1 MIFET
6 DHRASEPTLVGVA
19 IISGNLGQTFN
30 ILKDPSSWGQLE
42 TPRVVNSTEQS
53 KIVFSFDGERKAV
66 ATVSAWNS
74 NVTELEIVIGGTATS
89 QASQDQ
95 IKYWKDVVSMLQKRL
110 NAPPIVVASSP
121 GKVNIYFAVGAF
133 LKDGFHDVAS
143 CYQGL
148 SLRERVLVELAGSFS
163 IDFAGPFEQESELLV
178 PKDSTNLVYRAG
190 EELKSLGSAMGPDKV
205 SFLIHKSVPIAG
217 GMAGGSA
224 DAAAALVALNRLLGS
239 ELDDKLPEAAANL
252 GSDVPFSLMGG
263 TAIGVGRGEVLTKV
277 QDGPALHWVMTPNPA
292 GLSTPQVYR
301 QLDVMRVNQGIDV
314 SALEAP
320 EVPEE
325 LLEALATGDVVEV
338 AKLMHNDLEIAAV
351 AMLPELAETLEVGR
365 KAGSLRSMVS
375 GSGPTIVHLAKNAIH
390 AEQIAT
396 RLRAAGYPSLVTYSS
411 SSGTRLEN

>member
-6 DHRASEPTLVGVA
+6 DHRASEPTLVGLA
-19 IISGNLGQTFN
+19 ILSGNLGQIFN
-30 ILKDPSSWGQLE
+30 ILKDPSSWGQPE
-42 TPRVVNSTEQS
+42 SPRVVNSIDKA

-66 ATVSAWNS
+66 ATLSAWNS
-74 NVTELEIVIGGTATS
+74 NVTELEIVISGTVDS
-89 QASQDQ
+89 QAGKSQ
-95 IKYWKDVVSMLQKRL
+95 IKYWNDVVAMLQKRL
-110 NAPPIVVASSP
+110 NTPPIVVASSP

-143 CYQGL
+143 CYQAL
-148 SLRERVLVELAGSFS
+148 SLRERVLVELSGTFS
-163 IDFAGPFEQESELLV
+163 IDFAGPFEEACQLLV
-178 PKDSTNLVYRAG
+178 PKDKTNLVYRAG
-190 EELKSLGSAMGPDKV
+190 EELKELGSALGSDKV
-205 SFLIHKSVPIAG
+205 SFLIHKRVPIAG

-224 DAAAALVALNRLLGS
+224 DAAASLVALNSLFGAG
-239 ELDDKLPEAAANL
+239 LDDKLPDAAANL
-252 GSDVPFSLMGG
+252 GSDVPFSLLGG

-277 QDGPALHWVMTPNPA
+277 KDGPALHWVMTPNPA

-301 QLDVMRVNQGIDV
+301 QLDVMRVNKGIDV

-325 LLEALATGDVVEV
+325 LLEALAAGDVAAV

-351 AMLPELAETLEVGR
+351 EMLPELAETLKAGQ

-375 GSGPTIVHLAKNAIH
+375 GSGPTIAHLAKNAIH

-396 RLRAAGYPSLVTYSS
+396 RLMAAGYPSLVTYTSN
-411 SSGTRLEN
+411 SGTRLEN

>member
-1 MIFET
+1 VIFET

>member
-6 DHRASEPTLVGVA
+6 DHRAIEPTLVGTS
-19 IISGNLGQTFN
+19 IISGNLAQTFN
-30 ILKDPSSWGQLE
+30 ILKDPTSWGQAE
-42 TPRVVNSTEQS
+42 APRVVNATEHS

-66 ATVSAWNS
+66 AKVSPWNS
-74 NVTELEIVIGGTATS
+74 NVTELELVISGNSAGK
-89 QASQDQ
+89 DE
-95 IKYWKDVVSMLQKRL
+95 IKYWNSVVEMLRKRL
-110 NAPPIVVASSP
+110 NNPPIVVASSP
-121 GKVNIYFAVGAF
+121 GKVNVYFAVGAF

-143 CYQGL
+143 CYQAL
-148 SLRERVLVELAGSFS
+148 SLRERVLVELTGSFS
-163 IDFAGPFEQESELLV
+163 IDFAGPFEAESQLLV
-178 PKDSTNLVYRAG
+178 PRDSTNLVYQAG
-190 EELKSLGSAMGPDKV
+190 EQLKALGSSLGSDKV

-224 DAAAALVALNRLLGS
+224 DAAAALVALNSLFGS
-239 ELDDKLPEAAANL
+239 GLEDQLPEAAANL

-314 SALEAP
+314 SSLEAP
-320 EVPEE
+320 QVPEE
-325 LLEALATGDVVEV
+325 LLEALASGDVVEV

-351 AMLPELAETLEVGR
+351 AMLPELADTLEAGR

-375 GSGPTIVHLAKNAIH
+375 GSGPTIAHLAKNAIH

-396 RLRAAGYPSLVTYSS
+396 RLHSAGYPSIVTYTSN
-411 SSGTRLEN
+411 SGTRLEK

>member
-19 IISGNLGQTFN
+19 IIWGNLGQTFN
-30 ILKDPSSWGQLE
+30 ILKDPSSWGQPE

-74 NVTELEIVIGGTATS
+74 NVTELEIVISGTATS
-89 QASQDQ
+89 QLGQAQVN
-95 IKYWKDVVSMLQKRL
+95 YWNDVVAMLQKRL

-143 CYQGL
+143 CYQAL

-163 IDFAGPFEQESELLV
+163 IDFAGPFEHESELLV

-224 DAAAALVALNRLLGS
+224 DAAASLVALNRLLGS

-320 EVPEE
+320 EVPDE

-338 AKLMHNDLEIAAV
+338 AKLMHNDLEVAAV
-351 AMLPELAETLEVGR
+351 AMLPELAETLEAGR

-375 GSGPTIVHLAKNAIH
+375 GSGPTIAHLAKNAIH

>member
-1 MIFET
+1 VIFET
-6 DHRASEPTLVGVA
+6 DYRASEPTLVGVS
-19 IISGNLGQTFN
+19 ILSGNLGQTFN
-30 ILKDPSSWGQLE
+30 ILKDPSSWGQSE
-42 TPRVVNSTEQS
+42 TPRVVNATEQS
-53 KIVFSFDGERKAV
+53 KIVFSFDGEQKAV

-74 NVTELEIVIGGTATS
+74 NVTELEIVISGTV
-89 QASQDQ
+89 ASQFGQ
-95 IKYWKDVVSMLQKRL
+95 AQVKYWNEVVAMLQKRL
-110 NAPPIVVASSP
+110 NGPPIFVASSP

-143 CYQGL
+143 CYQAL
-148 SLRERVLVELAGSFS
+148 SLRERVLVELTGGFS
-163 IDFAGPFEQESELLV
+163 IDFAGPFEKESQLLV
-178 PKDSTNLVYRAG
+178 PKDATNLVYRAG
-190 EELKSLGSAMGPDKV
+190 QELKELGSAIGSDKV
-205 SFLIHKSVPIAG
+205 AFLIHKSVPIAG

-224 DAAAALVALNRLLGS
+224 DAAAALVALNSLFGS
-239 ELDDKLPEAAANL
+239 KLDQKLPDAAANL

-301 QLDVMRVNQGIDV
+301 QLDVMRVNQRIDV

-320 EVPEE
+320 EVPEQ
-325 LLEALATGDVVEV
+325 LLEAIASGDVVQV

-351 AMLPELAETLEVGR
+351 AMLPELADTLEAGR

-375 GSGPTIVHLAKNAIH
+375 GSGPTIAHLAKSAIH

-396 RLRAAGYPSLVTYSS
+396 RLQAAGYPSLVTYTSN
-411 SSGTRLEN
+411 SGTRLEN

>member
-6 DHRASEPTLVGVA
+6 DHRAIEPTLVGTS
-19 IISGNLGQTFN
+19 IISGNLAQTFN
-30 ILKDPSSWGQLE
+30 ILKDPTSWGQAE
-42 TPRVVNSTEQS
+42 APRVVNATEHS

-66 ATVSAWNS
+66 AKVSPWNS
-74 NVTELEIVIGGTATS
+74 NVTELELVISGNSAGK
-89 QASQDQ
+89 DE
-95 IKYWKDVVSMLQKRL
+95 IKYWNSVVEMLRKRL
-110 NAPPIVVASSP
+110 NNPPIVVASSP
-121 GKVNIYFAVGAF
+121 GKVNVYFAVGAF

-143 CYQGL
+143 CYQAL
-148 SLRERVLVELAGSFS
+148 SLRERVLVELTGSFS
-163 IDFAGPFEQESELLV
+163 IDFAGPFEAESQLLV
-178 PKDSTNLVYRAG
+178 PRDSTNLVYQAG
-190 EELKSLGSAMGPDKV
+190 EQLKALGSSLGSDKV

-224 DAAAALVALNRLLGS
+224 DAAAALVALNSLFGS
-239 ELDDKLPEAAANL
+239 GLEDQLPEAAANL

-314 SALEAP
+314 SSLEAP

-325 LLEALATGDVVEV
+325 LLEALASGDVVEV

-351 AMLPELAETLEVGR
+351 AMLPELADTLEAGR

-375 GSGPTIVHLAKNAIH
+375 GSGPTIAHLAKNAIH

-396 RLRAAGYPSLVTYSS
+396 RLHSAGYPSIVTYTSN
-411 SSGTRLEN
+411 SGTRLEK

>member
-6 DHRASEPTLVGVA
+6 DHRAIEPTLVGTS
-19 IISGNLGQTFN
+19 IISGNLAQTFN
-30 ILKDPSSWGQLE
+30 ILKDPTSWGQAE
-42 TPRVVNSTEQS
+42 APRVVNATEHS

-66 ATVSAWNS
+66 ATVSPWNS
-74 NVTELEIVIGGTATS
+74 NVTELEIVISGNSAGK
-89 QASQDQ
+89 DE
-95 IKYWKDVVSMLQKRL
+95 IKYWNIVVEMLRKRL
-110 NAPPIVVASSP
+110 NNPPIVVASSP
-121 GKVNIYFAVGAF
+121 GKVNVYFAVGAF

-143 CYQGL
+143 CYQAL
-148 SLRERVLVELAGSFS
+148 SLRERVLVELTGSFS
-163 IDFAGPFEQESELLV
+163 IDFAGPFEAESQLLV
-178 PKDSTNLVYRAG
+178 PRDSTNLVYQAG
-190 EELKSLGSAMGPDKV
+190 EQLKALGSSLGSDKV

-224 DAAAALVALNRLLGS
+224 DAAAALVALNSLFGS
-239 ELDDKLPEAAANL
+239 GLEDQLPEAAANL

-314 SALEAP
+314 SSLEAP
-320 EVPEE
+320 QVPEE
-325 LLEALATGDVVEV
+325 LLEALASGDVVEV

-351 AMLPELAETLEVGR
+351 AMLPELADTLEAGR

-375 GSGPTIVHLAKNAIH
+375 GSGPTIAHLAKNAIH

-396 RLRAAGYPSLVTYSS
+396 RLHSAGYPSIVTYTSN
-411 SSGTRLEN
+411 SGTRLEK

>member
-6 DHRASEPTLVGVA
+6 DHRASEPTLVGLA
-19 IISGNLGQTFN
+19 ILSGNLGQIFN
-30 ILKDPSSWGQLE
+30 ILKDPSSWGQPE
-42 TPRVVNSTEQS
+42 SPRVVNSIDKE

-66 ATVSAWNS
+66 ATLSSWNS
-74 NVTELEIVIGGTATS
+74 NVTELEIVISGTSDNHAG
-89 QASQDQ
+89 QVQ
-95 IKYWKDVVSMLQKRL
+95 IKYWNDVVTMLQKRL
-110 NAPPIVVASSP
+110 NTPPIVVASSP

-143 CYQGL
+143 CYQAL
-148 SLRERVLVELAGSFS
+148 SLRERVLVELSGGFS
-163 IDFAGPFEQESELLV
+163 IDFAGPFEDACQLLV
-178 PKDSTNLVYRAG
+178 PKDNTNLVYRAG
-190 EELKSLGSAMGPDKV
+190 EELKALGSAMGSDKV
-205 SFLIHKSVPIAG
+205 SFLIHKRVPIAG

-224 DAAAALVALNRLLGS
+224 DAAASLVALNSLFGAG
-239 ELDDKLPEAAANL
+239 LDDKLPDAAANL
-252 GSDVPFSLMGG
+252 GSDVPFSLLGG

-277 QDGPALHWVMTPNPA
+277 KDGPALHWVMTPNPA

-301 QLDVMRVNQGIDV
+301 QLDITRVNQGIDV

-325 LLEALATGDVVEV
+325 LLEALAAGDVATV

-351 AMLPELAETLEVGR
+351 EMLPELAETLKAGQ

-375 GSGPTIVHLAKNAIH
+375 GSGPTIAHLAKNAIH

-396 RLRAAGYPSLVTYSS
+396 RLLAAGYPSLVTYTSN
-411 SSGTRLEN
+411 SGTRLEN

>member
-6 DHRASEPTLVGVA
+6 DHRASEPTLAGLA
-19 IISGNLGQTFN
+19 ILSGNLGQIFS
-30 ILKDPSSWGQLE
+30 ILKDPSSWGQPK
-42 TPRVVNSTEQS
+42 TPRVVNSIDKE

-66 ATVSAWNS
+66 ATLSAWNS
-74 NVTELEIVIGGTATS
+74 KVTELEIVIGGTVDS
-89 QASQDQ
+89 QAGKSQ
-95 IKYWKDVVSMLQKRL
+95 IKYWNEAVAMLQRRL
-110 NAPPIVVASSP
+110 NMPPVVVASSP

-143 CYQGL
+143 CYQAL
-148 SLRERVLVELAGSFS
+148 SLRERVLVELSGSFS
-163 IDFAGPFEQESELLV
+163 IDFAGPFENDCQLLV
-178 PKDSTNLVYRAG
+178 PKDNTNLVYRAG
-190 EELKSLGSAMGPDKV
+190 EELKALGSAMGSDKV

-224 DAAAALVALNRLLGS
+224 DAAASLVALNSLFGAG
-239 ELDDKLPEAAANL
+239 LDDKLPEAAAKL
-252 GSDVPFSLMGG
+252 GSDVPFSLLGG

-277 QDGPALHWVMTPNPA
+277 KDCPALHWVMTPNST

-325 LLEALATGDVVEV
+325 LLEALASGDVAAV

-351 AMLPELAETLEVGR
+351 EMLPELAETLKAGQ

-375 GSGPTIVHLAKNAIH
+375 GSGPTIAHLAKNAIH

-396 RLRAAGYPSLVTYSS
+396 RLLAAGYPSLVTYTSN
-411 SSGTRLEN
+411 SGTRLEN

>member
-1 MIFET
+1 MIFEI
-6 DHRASEPTLVGVA
+6 DHRASEATLAGVA
-19 IISGNLGQTFN
+19 ILSGNLGQTFN
-30 ILKDPSSWGQLE
+30 ILKDPSSWGQSE
-42 TPRVVNSTEQS
+42 TPRVVNSTEKS
-53 KIVFSFDGERKAV
+53 KVVFSFDGERKAV
-66 ATVSAWNS
+66 ATLSAWNS
-74 NVTELEIVIGGTATS
+74 NVTELEIVISGTVNT
-89 QASQDQ
+89 QAGQTQ
-95 IKYWKDVVSMLQKRL
+95 ISYWNDVVAMLQKRL

-143 CYQGL
+143 CYQAL
-148 SLRERVLVELAGSFS
+148 NLREKVLVEISGSFS
-163 IDFAGPFEQESELLV
+163 INFAGPFESECQLLV
-178 PKDSTNLVYRAG
+178 PKDNTNLVYRAG
-190 EELKSLGSAMGPDKV
+190 EELKALGSPMGSDKV

-224 DAAAALVALNRLLGS
+224 DAAASLVALNSLFGS
-239 ELDDKLPEAAANL
+239 KLDDRLPEAAANL
-252 GSDVPFSLMGG
+252 GSDVPFSLLGG

-277 QDGPALHWVMTPNPA
+277 NDGPALHWVMTPNPA

-325 LLEALATGDVVEV
+325 LLEALASGDVAAV
-338 AKLMHNDLEIAAV
+338 AKLMHNDLEIAALE
-351 AMLPELAETLEVGR
+351 MLPELADTLEAGR

-375 GSGPTIVHLAKNAIH
+375 GSGPTIAHLAKSAVH

-396 RLRAAGYPSLVTYSS
+396 RLQAAGYPSLVTYTSN
-411 SSGTRLEN
+411 SGTRLEN

>member
-1 MIFET
+1 MIFEI
-6 DHRASEPTLVGVA
+6 DHRSSEPTLVGVA
-19 IISGNLGQTFN
+19 ILSGNQGQTFN
-30 ILKDPSSWGQLE
+30 ILKDPSSWGQLD
-42 TPRVVNSTEQS
+42 TPRVVNSTERS

-74 NVTELEIVIGGTATS
+74 NVTELEIVISGTIDS
-89 QASQDQ
+89 QAGKVQ
-95 IKYWKDVVSMLQKRL
+95 IKYWNEVAVMLQQRL
-110 NAPPIVVASSP
+110 NTPPIVVASSP

-143 CYQGL
+143 CYQAL
-148 SLRERVLVELAGSFS
+148 SLREKVLVELTGNFS
-163 IDFAGPFEQESELLV
+163 IDFAGPFEQESQLLV

-190 EELKSLGSAMGPDKV
+190 EELKALGSAMGSEKV
-205 SFLIHKSVPIAG
+205 SFLIHKRIPIAG

-224 DAAAALVALNRLLGS
+224 DAAASLVALNSLFGA
-239 ELDDKLPEAAANL
+239 ELDDKLPAAAANL

-277 QDGPALHWVMTPNPA
+277 KDGPALHWVITPNPA

-301 QLDVMRVNQGIDV
+301 QLDIMRVNQGIDV

-325 LLEALATGDVVEV
+325 LLEALAEGDVLAV
-338 AKLMHNDLEIAAV
+338 AKLMHNDLESAAV
-351 AMLPELAETLEVGR
+351 AMLPELAETLKAGQ

-375 GSGPTIVHLAKNAIH
+375 GSGPTIAHLAKNAIH

-396 RLRAAGYPSLVTYSS
+396 RLLAAGYPSLVSYTSN
-411 SSGTRLEN
+411 SGTRLEN

>member
-1 MIFET
+1 VIFET
-6 DHRASEPTLVGVA
+6 DHRSSEPTLVGVA
-19 IISGNLGQTFN
+19 IVSGNLGQIFN
-30 ILKDPSSWGQLE
+30 ILKDPSSWGQPE
-42 TPRVVNSTEQS
+42 SPRVVNSTEKS
-53 KIVFSFDGERKAV
+53 KVVFSFDGERKAV
-66 ATVSAWNS
+66 ATLSSWNS
-74 NVTELEIVIGGTATS
+74 NVTELEIVISGTVNT
-89 QASQDQ
+89 QDGQVQ
-95 IKYWKDVVSMLQKRL
+95 IKYWNDVVAMLQKRL
-110 NAPPIVVASSP
+110 NTPPIVVASSP

-143 CYQGL
+143 CYQAL
-148 SLRERVLVELAGSFS
+148 SLRERVLVELSGSFS
-163 IDFAGPFEQESELLV
+163 IDFAGPFERDCQRLV
-178 PKDSTNLVYRAG
+178 PKDRTNLVYRAG
-190 EELKSLGSAMGPDKV
+190 EELKSLGSAMAPEKV

-224 DAAAALVALNRLLGS
+224 DAAASLVALNSLFGAG
-239 ELDDKLPEAAANL
+239 LDDKLPDAAANL
-252 GSDVPFSLMGG
+252 GSDVPFSLLGG

-277 QDGPALHWVMTPNPA
+277 KDGPALHWVMTPNPA

-325 LLEALATGDVVEV
+325 LLEALAAGDVSAV

-351 AMLPELAETLEVGR
+351 EMLPELAETLEAGR

-375 GSGPTIVHLAKNAIH
+375 GSGPTIAHLAKNAIH

-396 RLRAAGYPSLVTYSS
+396 RLLAAGYPSLVTYTSN
-411 SSGTRLEN
+411 SGTRLEN

>member
-1 MIFET
+1 VIFET
-6 DHRASEPTLVGVA
+6 DHRASEPTLVGLA
-19 IISGNLGQTFN
+19 ILSGNLGQIFN
-30 ILKDPSSWGQLE
+30 ILKDPSSWGQPE
-42 TPRVVNSTEQS
+42 SPRVVNSIDKA
-53 KIVFSFDGERKAV
+53 KIVFSFEGERKAV
-66 ATVSAWNS
+66 ATLSVWNS
-74 NVTELEIVIGGTATS
+74 NVTELEIVISGTLDS
-89 QASQDQ
+89 QAGQVQ
-95 IKYWKDVVSMLQKRL
+95 IKYWNDVVAMLQKRL
-110 NAPPIVVASSP
+110 NTPPIVVASSP

-143 CYQGL
+143 CYQAL
-148 SLRERVLVELAGSFS
+148 SLRERVLVELSGSFS
-163 IDFAGPFEQESELLV
+163 IDFAGPFEEACKLLV
-178 PKDSTNLVYRAG
+178 PKDNTNLVYRAG
-190 EELKSLGSAMGPDKV
+190 QELKALGSTMGSDKV

-224 DAAAALVALNRLLGS
+224 DAAASLVALNSLFGS
-239 ELDDKLPEAAANL
+239 GLDDKLPDAAANL
-252 GSDVPFSLMGG
+252 GSDVPFSLLGG

-277 QDGPALHWVMTPNPA
+277 KDGPALHWVMTPNPA

-325 LLEALATGDVVEV
+325 LLEALATGDVSAV

-351 AMLPELAETLEVGR
+351 EMLPELAETLEAGR

-375 GSGPTIVHLAKNAIH
+375 GSGPTIAHLAKNAIH

-396 RLRAAGYPSLVTYSS
+396 RLLAAGYPSLVTYTSN
-411 SSGTRLEN
+411 SGTRLEN

>member
-6 DHRASEPTLVGVA
+6 DHRAIEPTLVGTS
-19 IISGNLGQTFN
+19 IISGNLSQTFN
-30 ILKDPSSWGQLE
+30 ILKDPTSWGQVE
-42 TPRVVNSTEQS
+42 TPRVVNSTELS
-53 KIVFSFDGERKAV
+53 KIVFSFDGEKKAV
-66 ATVSAWNS
+66 ASVSAWNS
-74 NVTELEIVIGGTATS
+74 NVTELEIVISGQTGG
-89 QASQDQ
+89 QDEIQ
-95 IKYWKDVVSMLQKRL
+95 YWNSVVDMLRKRL
-110 NAPPIVVASSP
+110 NNPPIVVASSP

-143 CYQGL
+143 CYQAL
-148 SLRERVLVELAGSFS
+148 SLRERVLVELTGSFS
-163 IDFAGPFEQESELLV
+163 IDFAGPFEAESQLLV
-178 PKDSTNLVYRAG
+178 PKDSTNLVYQAG
-190 EELKSLGSAMGPDKV
+190 EQLKALGSSFGSDKV

-224 DAAAALVALNRLLGS
+224 DAAASLVALNSLFGS
-239 ELDDKLPEAAANL
+239 GLEDQLPEAAANL

-263 TAIGVGRGEVLTKV
+263 TAIGVGRGEVLSKV

-314 SALEAP
+314 SSLVAP

-325 LLEALATGDVVEV
+325 LLEALASGDAVEV

-351 AMLPELAETLEVGR
+351 AMLPELQETLEAGR

-375 GSGPTIVHLAKNAIH
+375 GSGPTIAHLAKSAIH

-396 RLRAAGYPSLVTYSS
+396 RLKAAGYPSIVTYTSN
-411 SSGTRLEN
+411 SGTRLEQ

>member
-1 MIFET
+1 VIFET
-6 DHRASEPTLVGVA
+6 DHRASEPTLVGLA
-19 IISGNLGQTFN
+19 ILSGNLGQIFN
-30 ILKDPSSWGQLE
+30 ILKDPSSWGQPE
-42 TPRVVNSTEQS
+42 SPRVVNSIDKA

-66 ATVSAWNS
+66 ATLSAWNS
-74 NVTELEIVIGGTATS
+74 NVTELEIVISGTVDS
-89 QASQDQ
+89 QAGKSQ
-95 IKYWKDVVSMLQKRL
+95 IKYWNDVVAMLQKRL
-110 NAPPIVVASSP
+110 NTPPIVVASSP

-143 CYQGL
+143 CYQAL
-148 SLRERVLVELAGSFS
+148 SLRERVLVELSGTFS
-163 IDFAGPFEQESELLV
+163 IDFAGPFEEACQLLV
-178 PKDSTNLVYRAG
+178 PKDKTNLVYRAG
-190 EELKSLGSAMGPDKV
+190 EELKELGSALGSDKV

-224 DAAAALVALNRLLGS
+224 DAAASLVALNSLFGAG
-239 ELDDKLPEAAANL
+239 LDDKLPDAAANL
-252 GSDVPFSLMGG
+252 GSDVPFSLLGG

-277 QDGPALHWVMTPNPA
+277 KDGPALHWVMTPNPA

-301 QLDVMRVNQGIDV
+301 QLDVMRVNKGIDV

-325 LLEALATGDVVEV
+325 LLEALAAGDVAAV

-351 AMLPELAETLEVGR
+351 EMLPELAETLKAGQ

-375 GSGPTIVHLAKNAIH
+375 GSGPTIAHLAKNAIH

-396 RLRAAGYPSLVTYSS
+396 RLMAAGYPSLVTYTSN
-411 SSGTRLEN
+411 SGTRLEN

>member
-6 DHRASEPTLVGVA
+6 DHRAIEPTLVGTS
-19 IISGNLGQTFN
+19 IISGNLSQTFN
-30 ILKDPSSWGQLE
+30 ILKDPTSWGQVE
-42 TPRVVNSTEQS
+42 TPRVVNSTELS
-53 KIVFSFDGERKAV
+53 KIVFSFDGEKKAV
-66 ATVSAWNS
+66 ASVSAWNS
-74 NVTELEIVIGGTATS
+74 NVTELEIVISGQTNG
-89 QASQDQ
+89 QGEIQ
-95 IKYWKDVVSMLQKRL
+95 YWNTVVDMLRTRL
-110 NAPPIVVASSP
+110 NNPPIVVASSP

-143 CYQGL
+143 CYQAL
-148 SLRERVLVELAGSFS
+148 SLRERVLVELTGSFS
-163 IDFAGPFEQESELLV
+163 IDFAGPFEAESQLLV
-178 PKDSTNLVYRAG
+178 PKDSTNLVYQAG
-190 EELKSLGSAMGPDKV
+190 EQLKALGSSFGSDKV

-224 DAAAALVALNRLLGS
+224 DAAASLVALNSLFGS
-239 ELDDKLPEAAANL
+239 GLEDQLPEAAANL

-263 TAIGVGRGEVLTKV
+263 TAIGVGRGEVLSKV

-314 SALEAP
+314 SSLVAP

-325 LLEALATGDVVEV
+325 LLEALASGDAVEV

-351 AMLPELAETLEVGR
+351 AMLPELQETLEAGR
-365 KAGSLRSMVS
+365 KAGSVRSMVS
-375 GSGPTIVHLAKNAIH
+375 GSGPTIAHLAKNAIH

-396 RLRAAGYPSLVTYSS
+396 RLKAAGYPSIVTYTSN
-411 SSGTRLEN
+411 SGTRLEQ

>member
-30 ILKDPSSWGQLE
+30 ILKDPSSWGQPE

-89 QASQDQ
+89 QVSQDQ

-224 DAAAALVALNRLLGS
+224 DAAAALVALNSLLGS

>member
-1 MIFET
+1 VIFET
-6 DHRASEPTLVGVA
+6 DHRSIEPTLVGVA
-19 IISGNLGQTFN
+19 VISGNLGQTFN
-30 ILKDPSSWGQLE
+30 ILKDPSSWKQPE
-42 TPRVVNSTEQS
+42 TPRVVNSTDKS
-53 KIVFSFDGERKAV
+53 KIVFSFDGEKKAV

-74 NVTELEIVIGGTATS
+74 SVTELEIVISGTEES
-89 QASQDQ
+89 QVGQAQ
-95 IKYWKDVVSMLQKRL
+95 IKYWNEIVSMLQKRL
-110 NAPPIVVASSP
+110 NTPPIVVASSP

-143 CYQGL
+143 CYQAL
-148 SLRERVLVELAGSFS
+148 SLRERVLVELTGNFS
-163 IDFAGPFEQESELLV
+163 IDFAGPFEQESALLV
-178 PKDSTNLVYRAG
+178 PKDSTNLVYMAG
-190 EELKSLGSAMGPDKV
+190 EQLKALGSAMGSEKV

-224 DAAAALVALNRLLGS
+224 DAAASLVALNSLFGA
-239 ELDDKLPEAAANL
+239 ELDEKLPEAAAAL

-263 TAIGVGRGEVLTKV
+263 TAVGVGRGEVLTKV

-325 LLEALATGDVVEV
+325 LLEAIATGDVATV

-351 AMLPELAETLEVGR
+351 AMLPELAETLEAGR

-375 GSGPTIVHLAKNAIH
+375 GSGPTIAHLAKSAVH

-396 RLRAAGYPSLVTYSS
+396 RLKAAGYPSLVTYTSN
-411 SSGTRLEN
+411 SGTRLEN

>member
-6 DHRASEPTLVGVA
+6 DHRAVEPTLVGVA
-19 IISGNLGQTFN
+19 VLSGNLGQTFN

-42 TPRVVNSTEQS
+42 TPRVVNAIEQS
-53 KIVFSFDGERKAV
+53 KVVFSFDGEKKAM
-66 ATVSAWNS
+66 ATVSTWNS
-74 NVTELEIVIGGTATS
+74 NVTELEIVISGTLAS
-89 QASQDQ
+89 QAGQAQ
-95 IKYWKDVVSMLQKRL
+95 IKYWNEVVGMLQKRL

-143 CYQGL
+143 CYQAL
-148 SLRERVLVELAGSFS
+148 SLRERVLVELTGSFS
-163 IDFAGPFEQESELLV
+163 IDFAGPFEGECQLLV

-190 EELKSLGSAMGPDKV
+190 EELKGLGAPMGSDKV

-224 DAAAALVALNRLLGS
+224 DAAAALVALNNLFES
-239 ELDDKLPEAAANL
+239 ELDDRLQESAANL

-277 QDGPALHWVMTPNPA
+277 KDGPALHWVMTPNPA

-314 SALEAP
+314 SSLEAP
-320 EVPEE
+320 EVPED
-325 LLEALATGDVVEV
+325 LLEALASGDIAEI

-351 AMLPELAETLEVGR
+351 AMLPELAETLEAGR
-365 KAGSLRSMVS
+365 KAGSVRSMVS
-375 GSGPTIVHLAKNAIH
+375 GSGPTIAHLAKNAIH

-396 RLRAAGYPSLVTYSS
+396 RLEAAGYPSIVTYTSN
-411 SSGTRLEN
+411 SGTRLEN

>member
-6 DHRASEPTLVGVA
+6 DHRASEPSLVGTS
-19 IISGNLGQTFN
+19 IISGSLGQTFN
-30 ILKDPSSWGQLE
+30 ILNDPTSWGQVE
-42 TPRVVNSTEQS
+42 TPRVVNSIDKS
-53 KIVFSFDGERKAV
+53 KIVFSFDGEKKAV
-66 ATVSAWNS
+66 ATFSAWNS
-74 NVTELEIVIGGTATS
+74 NVTELAIVIS
-89 QASQDQ
+89 EQSDSEEQVQ
-95 IKYWKDVVSMLQKRL
+95 YWNSVIEMLRKRL
-110 NAPPIVVASSP
+110 NTPPIVVASSP

-143 CYQGL
+143 CYQAL
-148 SLRERVLVELAGSFS
+148 SLRERVLVELTGSFS
-163 IDFAGPFEQESELLV
+163 IDFAGPFESESQLLV
-178 PKDSTNLVYRAG
+178 PKDSSNLVYQAG
-190 EELKSLGSAMGPDKV
+190 EELQALGSAMGSDKV

-224 DAAAALVALNRLLGS
+224 DAAASLVALNNLFSSGL
-239 ELDDKLPEAAANL
+239 EDQLPAAAAKL

-277 QDGPALHWVMTPNPA
+277 PSGKALHWVMTPNSS

-314 SALEAP
+314 SSLEAP

-325 LLEALATGDVVEV
+325 LLEALASGDVSAVS
-338 AKLMHNDLEIAAV
+338 KLMHNDLEIAAV
-351 AMLPELAETLEVGR
+351 AMLPELADTLAAGR

-375 GSGPTIVHLAKNAIH
+375 GSGPTVAHLAENAIH

-396 RLRAAGYPSLVTYSS
+396 RLRAAGYPSIVTHTSN
-411 SSGTRLEN
+411 SGTRLEK

>member
-6 DHRASEPTLVGVA
+6 DHRAIEPTLVGTS
-19 IISGNLGQTFN
+19 IISGNLAQTFN
-30 ILKDPSSWGQLE
+30 ILKDPTSWGQAE
-42 TPRVVNSTEQS
+42 APRVVNATEHS

-66 ATVSAWNS
+66 ATVSPWNS
-74 NVTELEIVIGGTATS
+74 NVTELEIVISGNSAGK
-89 QASQDQ
+89 DE
-95 IKYWKDVVSMLQKRL
+95 IKYWNSVVEMLRKRL
-110 NAPPIVVASSP
+110 NNPPIVVASSP
-121 GKVNIYFAVGAF
+121 GKVNVYFAVGAF

-143 CYQGL
+143 CYQAL
-148 SLRERVLVELAGSFS
+148 SLRERVLVELTGSFS
-163 IDFAGPFEQESELLV
+163 IDFAGPFEAESQLLV
-178 PKDSTNLVYRAG
+178 PRDSTNLVYQAG
-190 EELKSLGSAMGPDKV
+190 EQLKALGSSLGSDKV

-224 DAAAALVALNRLLGS
+224 DAAAALVALNSLFGS
-239 ELDDKLPEAAANL
+239 GLEDQLPEAAANL

-314 SALEAP
+314 SSLEAP
-320 EVPEE
+320 QVPEE
-325 LLEALATGDVVEV
+325 LLEALASGDVVEV

-351 AMLPELAETLEVGR
+351 AMLPELADTLEAGR

-375 GSGPTIVHLAKNAIH
+375 GSGPTIAHLAKNAIH

-396 RLRAAGYPSLVTYSS
+396 RLHSAGYPSIVTYTSN
-411 SSGTRLEN
+411 SGTRLEK

>member
-6 DHRASEPTLVGVA
+6 DHRASEPTLAGLA
-19 IISGNLGQTFN
+19 ILSGNLGQIFN
-30 ILKDPSSWGQLE
+30 ILKDPSSWGQPE
-42 TPRVVNSTEQS
+42 SPRVVNSIDKA

-66 ATVSAWNS
+66 ATLSAWNS
-74 NVTELEIVIGGTATS
+74 NVTELEIVISGTVDS
-89 QASQDQ
+89 QAGRSQ
-95 IKYWKDVVSMLQKRL
+95 IKYWNDVVAMLQKRL
-110 NAPPIVVASSP
+110 NTPPIVVASSP

-143 CYQGL
+143 CYQAL
-148 SLRERVLVELAGSFS
+148 SLRERVLVELSGTFS
-163 IDFAGPFEQESELLV
+163 IDFAGPFEEACQLLV
-178 PKDSTNLVYRAG
+178 PKDNTNLVYRAG
-190 EELKSLGSAMGPDKV
+190 EELKELGSALGSDKV

-224 DAAAALVALNRLLGS
+224 DAAASLVALNSLFGAG
-239 ELDDKLPEAAANL
+239 LDDKLPDAAANL
-252 GSDVPFSLMGG
+252 GSDVPFSLLGG
-263 TAIGVGRGEVLTKV
+263 TAIGIGRGEVLTKV
-277 QDGPALHWVMTPNPA
+277 KDGPALHWVMTPNPA

-301 QLDVMRVNQGIDV
+301 QLDVMRVNIGIDV

-325 LLEALATGDVVEV
+325 LLEALAAGDVAAV

-351 AMLPELAETLEVGR
+351 EMLPELAETLKAGQ

-375 GSGPTIVHLAKNAIH
+375 GSGPTIAHLAKNAIH

-396 RLRAAGYPSLVTYSS
+396 RLIAAGYPSLVTYTSN
-411 SSGTRLEN
+411 SGTRLEN

>member
-1 MIFET
+1 MIFEI
-6 DHRASEPTLVGVA
+6 DHRASEPTLVGAA
-19 IISGNLGQTFN
+19 ILSGNLGQTFN
-30 ILKDPSSWGQLE
+30 ILKDPTSWGQPE
-42 TPRVVNSTEQS
+42 TPRVVNSTDKE
-53 KIVFSFDGERKAV
+53 KIVFSFDGEQKAI

-74 NVTELEIVIGGTATS
+74 NVTELEVVIGGMVDS
-89 QASQDQ
+89 QAGQAQ
-95 IKYWKDVVSMLQKRL
+95 IKYWNEVVAMLQKRL

-143 CYQGL
+143 CYQAL
-148 SLRERVLVELAGSFS
+148 SLREKVLVELSGTFS
-163 IDFAGPFEQESELLV
+163 IDFAGPFESECQLFV
-178 PKDSTNLVYRAG
+178 PKDNTNLVYRAG
-190 EELKSLGSAMGPDKV
+190 EELKSLGSAMGSDKV

-224 DAAAALVALNRLLGS
+224 DAAAALVGLNSLFGA
-239 ELDDKLPEAAANL
+239 ELDERLPEAAANL
-252 GSDVPFSLMGG
+252 GSDVPFSLLGG

-277 QDGPALHWVMTPNPA
+277 KDGPALHWVMTPNSA

-325 LLEALATGDVVEV
+325 LLEALATGDVAAV

-351 AMLPELAETLEVGR
+351 EMLPELADTLKAGQ
-365 KAGSLRSMVS
+365 KAGSVRSMVS
-375 GSGPTIVHLAKNAIH
+375 GSGPTIAHLAKNAIH

-396 RLRAAGYPSLVTYSS
+396 RLKASGYPSLVTYTSN
-411 SSGTRLEN
+411 SGTRLEN

>member
-6 DHRASEPTLVGVA
+6 DHRASGPTLVGLA
-19 IISGNLGQTFN
+19 ILSGNLGQIFN
-30 ILKDPSSWGQLE
+30 ILKDPSSWGQPE
-42 TPRVVNSTEQS
+42 SPRVVNSIDKA

-66 ATVSAWNS
+66 ATLSAWNS
-74 NVTELEIVIGGTATS
+74 NVTELEIVISGTVDS
-89 QASQDQ
+89 QAGKSQ
-95 IKYWKDVVSMLQKRL
+95 IKYWNDVVAMLQKRL
-110 NAPPIVVASSP
+110 NTPPIVVASSP

-143 CYQGL
+143 CYQAL
-148 SLRERVLVELAGSFS
+148 SLRERVLVELSGTFS
-163 IDFAGPFEQESELLV
+163 IDFAGPFEEACQLLV
-178 PKDSTNLVYRAG
+178 PKDKTNLVYRAG
-190 EELKSLGSAMGPDKV
+190 EELKELGSALGSDKV

-224 DAAAALVALNRLLGS
+224 DAAASLVALNSLFGAG
-239 ELDDKLPEAAANL
+239 LDDKLPDAAANL
-252 GSDVPFSLMGG
+252 GSDVPFSLLGG
-263 TAIGVGRGEVLTKV
+263 TAIGIGRGEVLTKV
-277 QDGPALHWVMTPNPA
+277 KDGQALHWVMTPNPA

-301 QLDVMRVNQGIDV
+301 QLDVMRVNKGIDV

-325 LLEALATGDVVEV
+325 LLEALAAGDVAAV

-351 AMLPELAETLEVGR
+351 EMLPELAETLKAGQ

-375 GSGPTIVHLAKNAIH
+375 GSGPTIAHLAKNAIH

-396 RLRAAGYPSLVTYSS
+396 RLMAAGYPSLVTYTSN
-411 SSGTRLEN
+411 SGTRLEN

>member
-19 IISGNLGQTFN
+19 IIWGNLGQTFN
-30 ILKDPSSWGQLE
+30 ILKDPSSWGQPE

-66 ATVSAWNS
+66 ARVSTWNS
-74 NVTELEIVIGGTATS
+74 NVTELEIVISGTATS
-89 QASQDQ
+89 QLGQAQVN
-95 IKYWKDVVSMLQKRL
+95 YWNEVVAMLQKRL

-143 CYQGL
+143 CYQAL
-148 SLRERVLVELAGSFS
+148 SLRERVIVELAGSFS
-163 IDFAGPFEQESELLV
+163 IDFAGPFEHESELLV

-224 DAAAALVALNRLLGS
+224 DAAASLVALNRLLGS

-301 QLDVMRVNQGIDV
+301 QLDVMRVNQAIDV

-320 EVPEE
+320 EVPDE

-338 AKLMHNDLEIAAV
+338 AKLMHNDLEVAAV
-351 AMLPELAETLEVGR
+351 AMLPELAETLEAGR

-375 GSGPTIVHLAKNAIH
+375 GSGPTIAHLAKNAIH